1 MFTIVE
7 YDCSKRLYSTVL
19 TRLAEAVAALFIG
32 LTNYLN

>member
-7 YDCSKRLYSTVL
+7 YDFSKRLGT
-19 TRLAEAVAALFIG
+19 LAEAVAALFIG